1 MNVLE
6 AVIGVTTMQ
15 IAATLQEVTP
25 ALARLDTQGMGYL
38 APVSLSIFQSQ
49 QLLLT
54 SLIFSI

>member
-15 IAATLQEVTP
+15 IAATLQEVTL

-49 QLLLT
+49 QLYC
-54 SLIFSI
+54 